1 MIENVANVCLSL
13 TTITLPCHSLIYF
26 YFFVAQV
33 QYEGAEEETNWISK
47 AGKATVTYA
56 DGSSFVGTFDEE
68 KLKQGE
74 GVYTWMGPGEEE
86 DEKVEKAVYKGEY
99 KDGVK
104 NGRGSMKFPNGDL
117 YDGFWKDNKMEGEGT
132 YTYKA
137 TGDIYSGSFAAGKK
151 SGEGRYEFGGDSSQL
166 VGTWVD
172 GAITTGSWEL
182 KGAAV
187 YKGSF
192 KNGKPDGE
200 GSFKFSSGIEQS
212 GSYVA
217 KKDGEEDDEEAPV
230 TITWEGTPVHSTA

>member
-1 MIENVANVCLSL
+1 MGDEESEYKVL
-13 TTITLPCHSLIYF
+13 
-26 YFFVAQV
+26 
-33 QYEGAEEETNWISK
+33 YEGEEAETNWISK

-56 DGSSFVGTFDEE
+56 DGSTFAGTFDEE
-68 KLKQGE
+68 KLKQGP

-86 DEKVEKAVYKGEY
+86 DEKKVVAVYDGEY

-104 NGRGSMKFPNGDL
+104 SGRGKMTFPSGDV
-117 YDGFWKDNKMEGEGT
+117 YDGFWKDNKMDGEGT

-137 TGDIYSGSFAAGKK
+137 TGDIYSGAFVAGKK
-151 SGEGRYEFGGDSSQL
+151 SGEGRYEFGADSSQL

-172 GAITTGSWEL
+172 GSISTGSWEL

-187 YKGSF
+187 YTGAF

-200 GSFKFSSGIEQS
+200 GSFKFESGITQE

-217 KKDGEEDDEEAPV
+217 KKDGEEDDEDAPV
-230 TITWEGTPVHSTA
+230 TITWEGKPVFGTA